1 VKKKVFLSFQV
12 LLILF
17 VFSDVCLFP
26 STSQK
31 TIWDRIMAEQSELNI
46 SRGVYFMNAGN
57 YSKASIEFLM
67 AIEKNPSSMA
77 YTMYGASLYWMGD
90 NEGAISNY
98 DKAISMDLNN
108 DIAWQLKGISLA
120 RDMKLKDSLDCFKK
134 AMEINPNRGDVLM
147 NIGSV
152 YFSLNNIT
160 DAISY
165 LKRAIKVDSSNSL
178 YYYQLGL
185 IYFSTGDYYKAIE
198 NFDRA
203 YSLKSDYEDAVLW
216 LGISYEKSG
225 DIKKAQKFYKKAVS
239 LKPYDFFARYK
250 LARLEKIPKNLEN
263 IIEPCFGL
271 TRNDEKGGIPLQISY
286 SVSKFDSSSDYVNP
300 ATKSLYENLIRI
312 DENEDATVSVDIIEM
327 KNFTLEK
334 NTGAE
339 LKKNLQSRFNPLTYS
354 VKSKTYSVSA
364 SSLEERKKQI
374 KKITDDINSLLK
386 NDADYR
392 INFNIQTHKK
402 AEANEQQKNDLTYIP
417 RNVGNDMGLWIIGNP
432 WIAVIEEDIEN
443 SNNFKTS
450 TEKVTAALGMLLI
463 GDLSGSENLFM
474 ESESDLEVISYLGRG
489 VISFLNG
496 DRETAIKYF
505 DMALKKNPSNKIAK
519 KNIMWLNENK

>member
-1 VKKKVFLSFQV
+1 MS
-12 LLILF
+12 
-17 VFSDVCLFP
+17 SN
-26 STSQK
+26 
-31 TIWDRIMAEQSELNI
+31 E
-46 SRGVYFMNAGN
+46 

-67 AIEKNPSSMA
+67 AIEKNPSSIA

-90 NEGAISNY
+90 NESSISNY
-98 DKAISMDLNN
+98 DKAISIDPKN

-120 RDMKLKDSLDCFKK
+120 RDMNLNGALDCFKK
-134 AMEINPNRGDVLM
+134 AMDINPDRGDVLM

-185 IYFSTGDYYKAIE
+185 IYFASGDYSRAIE
-198 NFDRA
+198 NFDKA

-216 LGISYEKSG
+216 LGISYEKNG
-225 DIKKAQKFYKKAVS
+225 DIKKAQRLYKKAVS

-250 LARLEKIPKNLEN
+250 LARLSDVKELEN
-263 IIEPCFGL
+263 IIEPCFEL
-271 TRNDEKGGIPLQISY
+271 TPDDEKVGIPLQISY
-286 SVSKFDSSSDYVNP
+286 SINKFDNSPSYSNS

-312 DENEDATVSVDIIEM
+312 KDDESATVTVDIIEM

-334 NTGAE
+334 DNSQE
-339 LKKNLQSRFNPLTYS
+339 LKKNLQDKFKPLTYQ
-354 VKSKTYSVSA
+354 VKSKTYSVVQGNAENSK
-364 SSLEERKKQI
+364 EQI
-374 KKITDDINSLLK
+374 KKITDDINSSLK
-386 NDADYR
+386 QNGDYR

-402 AEANEQQKNDLTYIP
+402 VETADKNNDLTYIP

-432 WIAVIEEDIEN
+432 WISVIEDDFE
-443 SNNFKTS
+443 SLSTSKTPAQ
-450 TEKVTAALGMLLI
+450 TITYALGKLLTGSI
-463 GDLSGSENLFM
+463 SDSSELFKESENKYPVVSL
-474 ESESDLEVISYLGRG
+474 LGQG

-496 DRETAIKYF
+496 EKEEAVSYF
-505 DMALKKNPSNKIAK
+505 KKALDKRPSDKIAK
-519 KNIMWLNENK
+519 KNIMWLNGNK